1 MKIKIQKNVLLEA
14 LQLIVSIAPK
24 ATSDRAINN
33 VLLETTPQGISFKA
47 TNFEVSF
54 WGQFPAQIEEPGR
67 CCLPIAKMFNLVR
80 NFTAS
85 DVNLETTQQLWA
97 MLSSGHTQIR
107 LPGMDPDSF
116 PPVAFSPLPNR
127 FLMPAD
133 QLKLTIDRT
142 FFAIGENESRKNL
155 MGLNLQ
161 VKEPGR
167 LAWMGADAFRI
178 SYNETKIPGP
188 TPEKGNLIIPKKS
201 LVEVKKI
208 LDHSAGEIQVS
219 YDDNVFQLESGDLK
233 FKTRLIE
240 ADYPNLESILSALG
254 PNQIQLPKGELLRSV
269 RILNT
274 LYDADPNA
282 VMKLTL
288 KQDRVVV
295 ESQKLEGGE
304 GMDVIYAD
312 YQGEEL
318 SIGINIQFMLEALQ
332 VVEPAPDALVTF
344 YFTGPVQPCFLT
356 AKAWPEFKIVL
367 MPVKIKW

>member
-1 MKIKIQKNVLLEA
+1 MKLKIQKNVLLEA

-33 VLLETTPQGISFKA
+33 VLLETTPQGVSFKA
-47 TNFEVSF
+47 TNFDVSF
-54 WGQFPAQIEEPGR
+54 WGQFPATIDEPGR

-85 DVNLETTQQLWA
+85 EVTLETTQQLWA
-97 MLSSGHTQIR
+97 MLSSGYTQIR

-116 PPVAFSPLPNR
+116 PPVTFGNLASS

-161 VKEPGR
+161 VKEPGK

-178 SYNETKIPGP
+178 SRNETQIPGP
-188 TPEKGNLIIPKKS
+188 TPDQGSIIIPKKS

-208 LDHSAGEIQVS
+208 LDHSAGEIKVS
-219 YDDNVFQLESGDLK
+219 FDDNVFQLETGDLK

-240 ADYPNLESILSALG
+240 ADYPNLDSILSAMG
-254 PNQIQLPKGELLRSV
+254 PNKINLPKAELLRSV

-312 YQGEEL
+312 YQGEEM
-318 SIGINIQFMLEALQ
+318 SIGINIQFMLDALQ
-332 VVEPAPDALVTF
+332 VMESGSDAMITF
-344 YFTGPVQPCFLT
+344 HFTGPVQPCFLT
-356 AKAWPEFKIVL
+356 SHAWPEFKIVL